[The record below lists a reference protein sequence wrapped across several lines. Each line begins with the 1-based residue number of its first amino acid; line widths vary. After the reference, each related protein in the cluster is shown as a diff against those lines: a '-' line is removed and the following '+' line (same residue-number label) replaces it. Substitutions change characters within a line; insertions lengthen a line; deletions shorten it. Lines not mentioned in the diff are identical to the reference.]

1 MTLNRSRR
9 RLAIA
14 GVAVAAALGAAGT
27 AQAEPSAEHCA
38 ERQTKLYEQFRD
50 MEERHGW
57 ETAAD
62 WWQARWHA
70 YYQSCVI

>member
-1 MTLNRSRR
+1 MTRFRSR

-14 GVAVAAALGAAGT
+14 GVAVAAALGAAGS
-27 AQAEPSAEHCA
+27 AQAEPSAEHCDA
-38 ERQTKLYEQFRD
+38 RQDKLYEQFRD

-57 ETAAD
+57 ESAAD
-62 WWQARWHA
+62 WWQARWKA

>member
-1 MTLNRSRR
+1 MPLLRSR

-14 GVAVAAALGAAGT
+14 GVAVAAALGAAGS
-27 AQAEPSAEHCA
+27 AQADPPAEHCDA
-38 ERQTKLYEQFRD
+38 RLDKLIAQFYDQADRRSYE
-50 MEERHGW
+50 E
-57 ETAAD
+57 ASD

>member
-1 MTLNRSRR
+1 M
-9 RLAIA
+9 A
-14 GVAVAAALGAAGT
+14 AVGAAGS
-27 AQAEPSAEHCA
+27 AQADTSAEHCDD
-38 ERQTKLYEQFRD
+38 RLVKLEAQFRD

-57 ETAAD
+57 ESAAD